1 MFIVT
6 LFILH
11 RLLGPIKIL
20 SDQLKGLTYHYRIL
34 LTVLCFIEKSLD
46 YSNANQL
53 IISII
58 EEFNQSRTEKCFEEI
73 YEMITGFCEDN
84 EINLNQ
90 EIKSNRKRV
99 VSIRFKDSVIES
111 SVGQRDDNENK
122 DYYRTHIYYQLIDN
136 ILVELNNRFSSKNL
150 QILSSISSLC
160 PNNDNFLNF
169 DTMKFF
175 ADHLKFD
182 LIALCNE
189 LNVMKPMFKKQSI
202 SNIIDFYRQLHVYRE
217 AFPVLISVMSSALTI
232 PVSSTTCER
241 TFSKMKKI
249 KTAVR
254 STMSDDRLSD
264 LCVLAVERTTDI
276 NFEQLV
282 DDFSNIH
289 KNSRIM
295 LK

>member
-1 MFIVT
+1 MNRDRAIPRTISSFFSSPT
-6 LFILH
+6 SKKSKLTDH
-11 RLLGPIKIL
+11 ESDSSSRL
-20 SDQLKGLTYHYRIL
+20 T
-34 LTVLCFIEKSLD
+34 
-46 YSNANQL
+46 
-53 IISII
+53 
-58 EEFNQSRTEKCFEEI
+58 
-73 YEMITGFCEDN
+73 
-84 EINLNQ
+84 
-90 EIKSNRKRV
+90 
-99 VSIRFKDSVIES
+99 DSS
-111 SVGQRDDNENK
+111 SVSSTLPSLSCHDD
-122 DYYRTHIYYQLIDN
+122 DFS
-136 ILVELNNRFSSKNL
+136 LVELNDRFSSKNL

-189 LNVMKPMFKKQSI
+189 LNVVKPMFKKQSI